1 MLSVG
6 HIDVI
11 MAKLGEAVSS
21 RSVAVL
27 VAVFNN
33 VLYVTVLDLL
43 VISVVKTQWVLMPYV
58 QECGI
63 LVQEETAA
71 TSWLQSYGSLLDS
84 VVLHVVYLVWV
95 TG

>member
-43 VISVVKTQWVLMPYV
+43 VLSVVKTQWVLMPYV

-63 LVQEETAA
+63 LEQEETAA
-71 TSWLQSYGSLLDS
+71 TSGLQSYGSLLDS
-84 VVLHVVYLVWV
+84 VVLHVVYLVRV